1 MQSSTSNKVVLGKYR
16 VLKKIGA
23 GGMGDVY
30 EAVDVEQDMPVALK
44 TVVVEKLS
52 DANRVRLEREAE
64 ALSRFDHP
72 NIVGFHGMI
81 AQGKMIFCIMELIR
95 GEALSKLNERLWRLE
110 KSKVPIEKAIS
121 VAKGIASAIEHAHAQ
136 KVLHRDIKP
145 DNILLEEGGRVVLTD
160 FGLAKVKDL
169 FSVTQAGQALGTVIY
184 FAPEQMKGEQ
194 ADERTDI
201 YQLGLTLYETTT
213 GILPFGEEP
222 PLAAMKKRIRKPIPA
237 PRELNSDVPEYLST
251 AIQKCL
257 QPKPEN
263 RFQTME
269 ELSEALESQQIVK
282 LPLFASASRTD
293 HKVIKREKGDKSSSL
308 PRKDKG
314 RSTSRMRVIKDPPPV
329 ESDEKGLKISPT
341 VGVAIVAL
349 FLALVAAVIIF
360 AL

>member
-1 MQSSTSNKVVLGKYR
+1 
-16 VLKKIGA
+16 
-23 GGMGDVY
+23 MGDVY
-30 EAVDVEQDMPVALK
+30 EAIDVEKDMPVALK
-44 TVVVEKLS
+44 TVVIEKLS
-52 DANRVRLEREAE
+52 EANRVRLEREAE

-95 GEALSKLNERLWRLE
+95 GESLSKLNERLWRLE
-110 KSKVPIEKAIS
+110 KSKVPIETAIS

-213 GILPFGEEP
+213 GILPFGDEP
-222 PLAAMKKRIRKPIPA
+222 PLSAMKKRIRKPIPA
-237 PRELNSDVPEYLST
+237 PNELNDEVPEYLSS
-251 AIQKCL
+251 AILKCL
-257 QPKPEN
+257 QPKAEN

-269 ELSEALESQQIVK
+269 ELSDTLESKTKVK
-282 LPLFASASRTD
+282 LPLFVSASRTD
-293 HKVIKREKGDKSSSL
+293 NKIITNDKSSKPSL
-308 PRKDKG
+308 RQRKDK
-314 RSTSRMRVIKDPPPV
+314 RRPTSRMRVIKDPPPI
-329 ESDEKGLKISPT
+329 ESDEKGLKISPAI
-341 VGVAIVAL
+341 GVAIAAL
-349 FLALVAAVIIF
+349 FLALIAAIVIF